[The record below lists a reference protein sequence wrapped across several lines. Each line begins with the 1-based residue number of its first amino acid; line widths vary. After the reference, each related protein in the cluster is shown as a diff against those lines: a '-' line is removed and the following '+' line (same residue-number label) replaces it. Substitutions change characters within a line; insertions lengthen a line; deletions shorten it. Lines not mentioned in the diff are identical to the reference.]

1 MGSNYIGAK
10 LQESVQY
17 SDYSDVAFELY
28 RREGFPVFSL
38 NHDEKQAELRKLI
51 RYDHASIISEKG
63 VIKQTMHGLALAWN
77 YHPHAWAVRCA
88 DMRTSLETY
97 LDDAEFRSAINKR
110 IRFAGKI
117 SDNGIR
123 KQLRIHTGTQA
134 VSNFRPTAAAA
145 IYHKLLPE
153 EGGVVWDP
161 SMGWGGR
168 MLGSVACS
176 KVRKYIGCDPATETF
191 EGLKEMEA
199 DIKRLL
205 PERQLET
212 SLHMLGSETKEMRAE
227 LPEGGVDLIFSSPP
241 YFDREKYTHEATQ
254 SWVKYQRENPKATR
268 DAWLT
273 EFMGDTLDNCH
284 YALKPG
290 GILAINIADV
300 TGYPDLSRRFVESA
314 ESHGWR
320 LVDTMKLSLSK
331 IMGAKRKYAGTHKY
345 EPIFVFKKEAQ

>member
-10 LQESVQY
+10 LQDAVQY
-17 SDYSDVAFELY
+17 SDYADAAFELY

-38 NHDEKQAELRKLI
+38 NRDEKQAELRKLI
-51 RYDHASIISEKG
+51 RYDHSSIISEKG

-77 YHPHAWAVRCA
+77 YHPHAWAVRCSN
-88 DMRTSLETY
+88 MRTPHETY
-97 LDDAEFRSAINKR
+97 LDDAAFRNVINKR
-110 IRFAGKI
+110 IRFTGKI

-145 IYHKLLPE
+145 IYHKFLPK

-176 KVRKYIGCDPATETF
+176 KVKKYIGCEPATETF
-191 EGLKEMEA
+191 EGLIDMEA
-199 DIKRLL
+199 DIKRLM
-205 PERQLET
+205 PERQFET
-212 SLHMLGSETKEMRAE
+212 SLHMLGSETKEMRDA
-227 LPEGGVDLIFSSPP
+227 LPEGGVNLIFSSPP
-241 YFDREKYTHEATQ
+241 YFDCEKYTHEATQ
-254 SWVKYQRENPKATR
+254 SWVKCQRENPKATR

-273 EFMGDTLDNCH
+273 EFIGDTLDNCR

-300 TGYPDLSRRFVESA
+300 KGYPDLSRRFVEFA
-314 ESHGWR
+314 ECHGWR

-345 EPIFVFKKEAQ
+345 EPIFVFRKTL